1 METGSNKSLFT
12 LIAVV
17 IFGLF
22 LSLSYWM
29 FQDEMKSV
37 LATVLDSS
45 SEMINTKLDNNG
57 LIPTDAKYFSY
68 IVDSGGIKLTG
79 YNPSNLT
86 DAPTDLILPTFI
98 DGLPVTTISN
108 NAFQNKGLTSVILP
122 EGLVKIEN
130 GSFNGSGV
138 AYTGAFAYNKLTSIK
153 LPKTLNLLG
162 FAAFMGNRITK
173 IDFGLV
179 QTIGPDA
186 FNGNKIKN
194 LEIPNT
200 VVTIGAQAF
209 VGNPLETVTIANS
222 VKNIGGFAFWGNNLK
237 SITIPNS
244 VTSLGRGFIINNPN
258 LVEIN
263 IPKSLESSIMAHKDI
278 LGKTYTNY
286 VIVDWYE
293 VNKINYY

>member
-1 METGSNKSLFT
+1 MEIGSNKSLFT

-17 IFGLF
+17 IFGIF
-22 LSLSYWM
+22 LSLSYWL
-29 FQDEMKSV
+29 FQDELKSV
-37 LATVLDSS
+37 LANVLDSS

-68 IVDSGGIKLTG
+68 IVDNGSIKLTG
-79 YNPSNLT
+79 YNTSNLT
-86 DAPTDLILPTFI
+86 DAPTDLIIPTFI
-98 DGLPVTTISN
+98 DGLPVTNISN

-122 EGLVKIEN
+122 EGLLNIEN
-130 GSFNGSGV
+130 GSFNGVS
-138 AYTGAFAYNKLTSIK
+138 YTGAFANNKLTSIK

-162 FAAFMGNRITK
+162 FAAFMGNRITT

-194 LEIPNT
+194 LEIPST

-222 VKNIGGFAFWGNNLK
+222 VKTIGGFAFWSNNLK

-263 IPKSLESSIMAHKDI
+263 IPKSLESSILSNKDI

-293 VNKINYY
+293 SSKINYY